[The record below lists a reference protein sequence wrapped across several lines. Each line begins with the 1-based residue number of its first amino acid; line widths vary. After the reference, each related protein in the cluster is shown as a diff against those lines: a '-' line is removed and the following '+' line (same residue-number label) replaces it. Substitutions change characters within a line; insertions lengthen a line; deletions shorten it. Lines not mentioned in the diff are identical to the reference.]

1 MAIALPRQGPPRDFA
16 PIPEDLD
23 REFARDE
30 NELSPASQPGNSA
43 QEANSKLK
51 YVLAG
56 SQAKEDLEQ
65 SGVPVQG
72 SPEQ

>member
-1 MAIALPRQGPPRDFA
+1 LQ
-16 PIPEDLD
+16 
-23 REFARDE
+23 
-30 NELSPASQPGNSA
+30 QGNSA

-72 SPEQ
+72 SPKQ